1 MAVPDALFR
10 MLESPAPTGQSP
22 SGMPDDAPVPA
33 AEGISFAAVL
43 QAVLPAPPTE
53 PSREV
58 GRHET
63 TGNGLPP
70 LPGASME
77 PPTVRESDLELEEF
91 AVGMGINRDLARLL
105 LSETASVAADGTK
118 APIDLSD
125 VDVAV
130 SEPDTDSRGVTE
142 EESAVPLAM
151 IAVVPPSPMAPP
163 PIADEDL
170 LMWRA
175 TVSRSETPRMAG
187 MARPSESPVN
197 PATPMNPAT
206 VMTPATPNLVP
217 TPADP
222 MTDRSSMS
230 QLRLRTWAPDE
241 RDIFRTAVSAAV
253 PAMLTERPRPD
264 RLAPLSGVATEAELT
279 AAGYVSEAPSVE
291 KLVPAPTVER
301 DLASSWKEVDPEV
314 DPYVVRDETAPRLT
328 ASPSL
333 ATISESSVGTDRGL
347 AAMITLPSVS
357 ASPADAS
364 LARPSAT
371 LSQTAEAVRVLVM
384 PDPKLSA
391 DERVQ
396 AFAEAVGQRVLA
408 QIRDDDWNV
417 RLQLEPAN
425 MGTVDIDLTLRG
437 TAVAANVSVANG
449 EVRALLESGLP
460 RLRDSLET
468 AGLQLAGWTFGQS
481 GSRPFNGSAQGWTA
495 QAVRRHQ
502 AATGD
507 DGVALA
513 PLHAIAAKDPS
524 SRAIDLFV

>member
-1 MAVPDALFR
+1 MAVPETLFR
-10 MLESPAPTGQSP
+10 MLESPAPTRQSLAD
-22 SGMPDDAPVPA
+22 MPDDTSVPA

-58 GRHET
+58 GRHES

-70 LPGASME
+70 LPGVSMAPPTE
-77 PPTVRESDLELEEF
+77 PTVRESDLELEEF

-125 VDVAV
+125 VDVVV
-130 SEPDTDSRGVTE
+130 SEPDTDRRGVTE

-175 TVSRSETPRMAG
+175 TVSRSEPPRMAG
-187 MARPSESPVN
+187 MARPSEL
-197 PATPMNPAT
+197 PATTAT

-217 TPADP
+217 TPVDP

-241 RDIFRTAVSAAV
+241 RDILRTAASAAV

-279 AAGYVSEAPSVE
+279 AAGYVSEAPYEAPFVE
-291 KLVPAPTVER
+291 GVVPAPKVER
-301 DLASSWKEVDPEV
+301 DLASAWKEVDPSIG
-314 DPYVVRDETAPRLT
+314 RDDTAPRLT
-328 ASPSL
+328 TSL
-333 ATISESSVGTDRGL
+333 PMTTISESSVGTDRGL
-347 AAMITLPSVS
+347 AAMITLPSVG
-357 ASPADAS
+357 ASPVEAS

>member
-1 MAVPDALFR
+1 
-10 MLESPAPTGQSP
+10 
-22 SGMPDDAPVPA
+22 
-33 AEGISFAAVL
+33 
-43 QAVLPAPPTE
+43 
-53 PSREV
+53 
-58 GRHET
+58 
-63 TGNGLPP
+63 
-70 LPGASME
+70 
-77 PPTVRESDLELEEF
+77 
-91 AVGMGINRDLARLL
+91 
-105 LSETASVAADGTK
+105 
-118 APIDLSD
+118 
-125 VDVAV
+125 
-130 SEPDTDSRGVTE
+130 
-142 EESAVPLAM
+142 
-151 IAVVPPSPMAPP
+151 
-163 PIADEDL
+163 
-170 LMWRA
+170 
-175 TVSRSETPRMAG
+175 
-187 MARPSESPVN
+187 
-197 PATPMNPAT
+197 
-206 VMTPATPNLVP
+206 
-217 TPADP
+217 

-241 RDIFRTAVSAAV
+241 RDIFRTAVSAGV

>member
-1 MAVPDALFR
+1 
-10 MLESPAPTGQSP
+10 
-22 SGMPDDAPVPA
+22 MPDDTSVPA

-70 LPGASME
+70 LPGASVE
-77 PPTVRESDLELEEF
+77 PPTEPTVRESDLELEEF

-125 VDVAV
+125 VDVVV
-130 SEPDTDSRGVTE
+130 SEPDTDRRGVTE
-142 EESAVPLAM
+142 EESAVPMAM

-187 MARPSESPVN
+187 MARPSESPTTPAAPMI
-197 PATPMNPAT
+197 PATG
-206 VMTPATPNLVP
+206 MTPATPNLVP

-241 RDIFRTAVSAAV
+241 RDILRTEVSAAV
-253 PAMLTERPRPD
+253 PAILTERPRPD

-279 AAGYVSEAPSVE
+279 AAGYVSEASSVE
-291 KLVPAPTVER
+291 KLVPEPKVER
-301 DLASSWKEVDPEV
+301 DLASSWKEV

-328 ASPSL
+328 TSFPM
-333 ATISESSVGTDRGL
+333 TTVSESSVGTDRGL

-357 ASPADAS
+357 ASPFEAS

-371 LSQTAEAVRVLVM
+371 LPQTAEAVRVLVM

-449 EVRALLESGLP
+449 EVRALMESGLP

-507 DGVALA
+507 DSAALA
-513 PLHAIAAKDPS
+513 PLHSIAAKDPS

>member
-1 MAVPDALFR
+1 M
-10 MLESPAPTGQSP
+10 
-22 SGMPDDAPVPA
+22 
-33 AEGISFAAVL
+33 
-43 QAVLPAPPTE
+43 APPTE
-53 PSREV
+53 
-58 GRHET
+58 
-63 TGNGLPP
+63 
-70 LPGASME
+70 
-77 PPTVRESDLELEEF
+77 PTVRESDLELEEF

-125 VDVAV
+125 VDVVV
-130 SEPDTDSRGVTE
+130 SEPDTDRRGVTE

-175 TVSRSETPRMAG
+175 TVSRSEPPRMAG
-187 MARPSESPVN
+187 MARPSEL
-197 PATPMNPAT
+197 PATTAIPTTPVSSAT

-217 TPADP
+217 TPVDP

-230 QLRLRTWAPDE
+230 QLRLRTRAPDE
-241 RDIFRTAVSAAV
+241 RDILRTAAPAAV

-264 RLAPLSGVATEAELT
+264 LLATLSGVATEAELT
-279 AAGYVSEAPSVE
+279 AAGYVSEAPYETPFVE
-291 KLVPAPTVER
+291 RVVPAPKVER
-301 DLASSWKEVDPEV
+301 DLASAWKEVDPSIG
-314 DPYVVRDETAPRLT
+314 RDDTAPRLT
-328 ASPSL
+328 ISL
-333 ATISESSVGTDRGL
+333 PMTTISESSVGTDRGL
-347 AAMITLPSVS
+347 AAMITLPSVG
-357 ASPADAS
+357 ASPVEAS

-371 LSQTAEAVRVLVM
+371 LPPAAEADRVLVM
-384 PDPKLSA
+384 PDPRLSA

>member
-1 MAVPDALFR
+1 M
-10 MLESPAPTGQSP
+10 
-22 SGMPDDAPVPA
+22 
-33 AEGISFAAVL
+33 
-43 QAVLPAPPTE
+43 APPTE
-53 PSREV
+53 
-58 GRHET
+58 
-63 TGNGLPP
+63 
-70 LPGASME
+70 
-77 PPTVRESDLELEEF
+77 PTVRESDLELEEF

-125 VDVAV
+125 VDVVV
-130 SEPDTDSRGVTE
+130 SEPDTDRRGVTE

-151 IAVVPPSPMAPP
+151 IAVIPPPPIAPPPIAHP

-175 TVSRSETPRMAG
+175 TVSRSETPRMTG
-187 MARPSESPVN
+187 MARPSEL
-197 PATPMNPAT
+197 PATPTMPVMPTMPAMPAMPAMPVIPAMPAMPVMPTMPAAPAMPAMPVIPAMPAT

-230 QLRLRTWAPDE
+230 QLRLRTWAPNE
-241 RDIFRTAVSAAV
+241 RDIWRTAVSGAV
-253 PAMLTERPRPD
+253 PTILTERPRPD

-279 AAGYVSEAPSVE
+279 AAGYVSEAPNEAPYLEGV
-291 KLVPAPTVER
+291 VPAPKVER
-301 DLASSWKEVDPEV
+301 DLASAWKQVDPSV
-314 DPYVVRDETAPRLT
+314 GRDDTAPRLT
-328 ASPSL
+328 TSL
-333 ATISESSVGTDRGL
+333 PMTTIGESSVGTDRGL
-347 AAMITLPSVS
+347 AAMITLPSVG
-357 ASPADAS
+357 ASPVEAT

-371 LSQTAEAVRVLVM
+371 LPPTAEADRVLVM
-384 PDPKLSA
+384 PDPRLSA

-502 AATGD
+502 AATAD
-507 DGVALA
+507 DGDALA

>member
-1 MAVPDALFR
+1 
-10 MLESPAPTGQSP
+10 
-22 SGMPDDAPVPA
+22 MPDDAPVPA
-33 AEGISFAAVL
+33 AEGISFAAIL

-187 MARPSESPVN
+187 MARPSEL
-197 PATPMNPAT
+197 PATPATPVTPAT

-241 RDIFRTAVSAAV
+241 RDIFRTAVPAAV

-314 DPYVVRDETAPRLT
+314 DPYVDRDDTAPRLT
-328 ASPSL
+328 TSL
-333 ATISESSVGTDRGL
+333 PMTTVSDSSAGTDRGL

-364 LARPSAT
+364 LARPSST
-371 LSQTAEAVRVLVM
+371 LPQTAEPVRVLVM

>member
-1 MAVPDALFR
+1 M
-10 MLESPAPTGQSP
+10 
-22 SGMPDDAPVPA
+22 
-33 AEGISFAAVL
+33 
-43 QAVLPAPPTE
+43 
-53 PSREV
+53 
-58 GRHET
+58 
-63 TGNGLPP
+63 
-70 LPGASME
+70 
-77 PPTVRESDLELEEF
+77 
-91 AVGMGINRDLARLL
+91 
-105 LSETASVAADGTK
+105 
-118 APIDLSD
+118 
-125 VDVAV
+125 
-130 SEPDTDSRGVTE
+130 
-142 EESAVPLAM
+142 AM

-175 TVSRSETPRMAG
+175 TVSRSDLSRAAG
-187 MARPSESPVN
+187 MTRPSESPVN
-197 PATPMNPAT
+197 PSTPMNPAT
-206 VMTPATPNLVP
+206 AMTPATPNLVP
-217 TPADP
+217 TMADP

-241 RDIFRTAVSAAV
+241 RDVLRTAVSAAV
-253 PAMLTERPRPD
+253 PAILTERPRPD
-264 RLAPLSGVATEAELT
+264 RLAPLSGIATEADLT

-291 KLVPAPTVER
+291 KLVPEPKVER
-301 DLASSWKEVDPEV
+301 DLASAWKEIDPSV
-314 DPYVVRDETAPRLT
+314 GRDETAPRLT
-328 ASPSL
+328 TSFPM
-333 ATISESSVGTDRGL
+333 TTFSESSVGTDRGL
-347 AAMITLPSVS
+347 AAMITLASVS
-357 ASPADAS
+357 ASPAEAS
-364 LARPSAT
+364 LARPSTT
-371 LSQTAEAVRVLVM
+371 LSQTGEPVRVLVM
-384 PDPKLSA
+384 PDPTLTA

-449 EVRALLESGLP
+449 EVRALMESGLP

-481 GSRPFNGSAQGWTA
+481 GSRPFNGSGPGWTA
-495 QAVRRHQ
+495 QPVRRHQ

-507 DGVALA
+507 DSAALT

>member
-1 MAVPDALFR
+1 V
-10 MLESPAPTGQSP
+10 E
-22 SGMPDDAPVPA
+22 
-33 AEGISFAAVL
+33 
-43 QAVLPAPPTE
+43 PPTE
-53 PSREV
+53 
-58 GRHET
+58 
-63 TGNGLPP
+63 
-70 LPGASME
+70 
-77 PPTVRESDLELEEF
+77 PTVRESDLELEEF

-125 VDVAV
+125 VDVVV
-130 SEPDTDSRGVTE
+130 SEPDTDRRGVTE
-142 EESAVPLAM
+142 EESAVPMAM

-187 MARPSESPVN
+187 MARPSESPTTPAAPMI
-197 PATPMNPAT
+197 PATG
-206 VMTPATPNLVP
+206 MTPATPNLVP

-241 RDIFRTAVSAAV
+241 RDILRTAVSAAV
-253 PAMLTERPRPD
+253 PAILTERPRPD

-279 AAGYVSEAPSVE
+279 AAGYVSEASSVE
-291 KLVPAPTVER
+291 KLVPEPKVER
-301 DLASSWKEVDPEV
+301 DLASSWKEVDPSV
-314 DPYVVRDETAPRLT
+314 GRDETAPRLT
-328 ASPSL
+328 TSFPM
-333 ATISESSVGTDRGL
+333 TTFSESSVGTDRGL
-347 AAMITLPSVS
+347 AAMITLASVS
-357 ASPADAS
+357 ASPAEAS

-371 LSQTAEAVRVLVM
+371 LPQTAEAVRVLVM

-449 EVRALLESGLP
+449 EVRALMESGLP

-507 DGVALA
+507 DSAALA
-513 PLHAIAAKDPS
+513 PLHSIAAKDPS

>member
-1 MAVPDALFR
+1 V
-10 MLESPAPTGQSP
+10 E
-22 SGMPDDAPVPA
+22 
-33 AEGISFAAVL
+33 
-43 QAVLPAPPTE
+43 PPTE
-53 PSREV
+53 
-58 GRHET
+58 
-63 TGNGLPP
+63 
-70 LPGASME
+70 
-77 PPTVRESDLELEEF
+77 PTVRESDLELEEF

-125 VDVAV
+125 VDVVV
-130 SEPDTDSRGVTE
+130 SEPDTDRRGVTE
-142 EESAVPLAM
+142 EESAVPMAM

-175 TVSRSETPRMAG
+175 TVSRSETLRMAG

-222 MTDRSSMS
+222 MTERSSMS

-241 RDIFRTAVSAAV
+241 RDVLRTAVSAAV
-253 PAMLTERPRPD
+253 PAILTERPRPD
-264 RLAPLSGVATEAELT
+264 RLAPLSGIATEADLT

-291 KLVPAPTVER
+291 KLVPEPKVER
-301 DLASSWKEVDPEV
+301 DLASAWKEIDPSV
-314 DPYVVRDETAPRLT
+314 GRDETAPRLT
-328 ASPSL
+328 TSFPM
-333 ATISESSVGTDRGL
+333 TTFSESSVGTDRGL
-347 AAMITLPSVS
+347 AAMITLASVS
-357 ASPADAS
+357 ASPAEAS
-364 LARPSAT
+364 LARPSTT
-371 LSQTAEAVRVLVM
+371 LSQTGEPVRVLVM
-384 PDPKLSA
+384 PDPTLTA

-449 EVRALLESGLP
+449 EVRALMESGLP
-460 RLRDSLET
+460 RLRDSLES

-481 GSRPFNGSAQGWTA
+481 GSRPFNGSGPGWTA
-495 QAVRRHQ
+495 QPVRRHQ

-507 DGVALA
+507 DSAALT

>member
-1 MAVPDALFR
+1 M
-10 MLESPAPTGQSP
+10 QS
-22 SGMPDDAPVPA
+22 
-33 AEGISFAAVL
+33 
-43 QAVLPAPPTE
+43 VLPAPPTE
-53 PSREV
+53 PSREI

-70 LPGASME
+70 LPGASVE
-77 PPTVRESDLELEEF
+77 PPTELTARESDLDLEEF

-105 LSETASVAADGTK
+105 LSETASVAADGMK

-125 VDVAV
+125 VDVVV
-130 SEPDTDSRGVTE
+130 SEPDTDRRGVTE
-142 EESAVPLAM
+142 EESAVPMAM
-151 IAVVPPSPMAPP
+151 IAVVPPSPVAPP

-187 MARPSESPVN
+187 MARPSESPTT
-197 PATPMNPAT
+197 PAAPMIPAT

-241 RDIFRTAVSAAV
+241 RDVLRTAVSAAV
-253 PAMLTERPRPD
+253 PAILTERPRPD
-264 RLAPLSGVATEAELT
+264 RLAPLSGIATEADLT

-291 KLVPAPTVER
+291 KLVPEPKVER
-301 DLASSWKEVDPEV
+301 DLASAWKEIDPSV
-314 DPYVVRDETAPRLT
+314 GRDETAPRLT
-328 ASPSL
+328 TSFPM
-333 ATISESSVGTDRGL
+333 TTFSESSVGTDRGL
-347 AAMITLPSVS
+347 AAMITLASVS
-357 ASPADAS
+357 ASPAEAS
-364 LARPSAT
+364 LARPSTT
-371 LSQTAEAVRVLVM
+371 LSQTGEPVRVLVM
-384 PDPKLSA
+384 PDPTLTA

-449 EVRALLESGLP
+449 EVRALMESGLP
-460 RLRDSLET
+460 RLRDSLES

-481 GSRPFNGSAQGWTA
+481 GSRPFNGSGPGWTA
-495 QAVRRHQ
+495 QPVRRHQ

-507 DGVALA
+507 DSAALT

>member
-1 MAVPDALFR
+1 
-10 MLESPAPTGQSP
+10 
-22 SGMPDDAPVPA
+22 
-33 AEGISFAAVL
+33 
-43 QAVLPAPPTE
+43 
-53 PSREV
+53 
-58 GRHET
+58 
-63 TGNGLPP
+63 
-70 LPGASME
+70 
-77 PPTVRESDLELEEF
+77 
-91 AVGMGINRDLARLL
+91 
-105 LSETASVAADGTK
+105 
-118 APIDLSD
+118 
-125 VDVAV
+125 
-130 SEPDTDSRGVTE
+130 
-142 EESAVPLAM
+142 
-151 IAVVPPSPMAPP
+151 
-163 PIADEDL
+163 
-170 LMWRA
+170 
-175 TVSRSETPRMAG
+175 
-187 MARPSESPVN
+187 
-197 PATPMNPAT
+197 
-206 VMTPATPNLVP
+206 
-217 TPADP
+217 
-222 MTDRSSMS
+222 
-230 QLRLRTWAPDE
+230 
-241 RDIFRTAVSAAV
+241 
-253 PAMLTERPRPD
+253 MLTERPRPD

-291 KLVPAPTVER
+291 KLVPEPKVER
-301 DLASSWKEVDPEV
+301 DLASAWKEV
-314 DPYVVRDETAPRLT
+314 DPYVVRDDTAPRLT
-328 ASPSL
+328 TSL
-333 ATISESSVGTDRGL
+333 PMTTVSESSVGTDRGL